1 MFFGAETF
9 FRHVRNFR
17 VCWFRGRYGG
27 GKTAL
32 SVATAL
38 KLLDAGVVESCVSN
52 IPVAFGEQV
61 LPDVPYKVAILMDE
75 GGLFWKTGAAFE
87 RVAAFLRKQELIVLI
102 PSITPP
108 SMQFRTLY
116 VRRIFNAAALT
127 GIPVWVYEWTVSEAG
142 EVTTGRFTWA
152 FPKIFRYYD
161 TNYPPLG
168 DEEIPAWISAAYSDV
183 SGNGGGL
190 LAPVSAEAAAL
201 TDAALT
207 MASVA
212 EQMRRSNPRRKQG
225 KLF

>member
-1 MFFGAETF
+1 MFIGAETF
-9 FRHVRNFR
+9 FRLVKNFR
-17 VCWFRGRYGG
+17 ACWFRGRHGG

-38 KLLDAGVVESCVSN
+38 KLLDSGVVDCCVSN

-61 LPDVPYKVAILMDE
+61 LPDVPHKAAILMDE
-75 GGLFWKTGAAFE
+75 GGLFWKTGQAFE

-127 GIPVWVYEWTVSEAG
+127 SIPIWVYEWTVSEAG

-152 FPKIFRYYD
+152 FPKIFRFYD
-161 TNYPPLG
+161 TNYAPLG
-168 DEEIPAWISAAYSDV
+168 DEEIPQWISAAYSGV
-183 SGNGGGL
+183 SGIGGL

-201 TDAALT
+201 TDAAMT

-212 EQMRRSNPRRKQG
+212 EQMRRSSPRTKQG
-225 KLF
+225 RLF